1 MRAATKPVAATRVVA
16 VGVAVALPLFFTANA
31 IRILLTERYVRAAYA
46 HVGGEEILSATQR
59 RDLALLGLRAVDP
72 LRGESVAILR
82 PVRLPGGA
90 RAFEP
95 DELRHMRDVRAW
107 LWRLLVLELAVAA
120 AAVALAVADRR
131 RVAAALR
138 RGGVGTLV
146 IGAVALVAI
155 AVDFDDVLLGFHR
168 LLFEGD
174 TWHFADSDTLIRV
187 YPERFWNWTG
197 IAIGLLVVAQ
207 ALLAI
212 GLGQAIGRGS
222 RNGGRDG

>member
-1 MRAATKPVAATRVVA
+1 M
-16 VGVAVALPLFFTANA
+16 LPIFFTANA
-31 IRILLTERYVRAAYA
+31 MRALLTETYVRAAYA
-46 HVGGEEILSATQR
+46 HLGREEILSASRR
-59 RDLALLGLRAVDP
+59 RDLALLGLHAVDP

-82 PVRLPGGA
+82 PVHLPSGD

-120 AAVALAVADRR
+120 AVVALAVADRR
-131 RVAAALR
+131 HLATALR
-138 RGGVGTLV
+138 RGGVATLV

-155 AVDFDDVLLGFHR
+155 VVDFDDVLLGFHR

-197 IAIGLLVVAQ
+197 AAIGLLVVAQ
-207 ALLAI
+207 ALLAVVV
-212 GLGQAIGRGS
+212 GQAIGRGS
-222 RNGGRDG
+222 QKGARGR